1 MSQQDYRDCKKLLR
15 FEFSWPL
22 AISSL
27 FLLSDYSKKTHK
39 ILWEDPQ
46 NAQGDREKI
55 IFTGSP
61 FIILGGKIYNYQHG
75 IDRKARDKRKRKEAD
90 EVGKHLVI
98 SLMYVFRY
106 AHFAICLNDRT
117 RRKP

>member
-1 MSQQDYRDCKKLLR
+1 MIAKKLPC

-22 AISSL
+22 AICSL

-55 IFTGSP
+55 IFTRSP
-61 FIILGGKIYNYQHG
+61 FIILGRKIYDCQHG
-75 IDRKARDKRKRKEAD
+75 MDRKARDKRKRKQAD
-90 EVGKHLVI
+90 EAGKHLVI

-117 RRKP
+117 RPQPSL